1 MRMKSI
7 SAVFAV
13 FLSLLVLGSLSSCNR
28 YHQAAYFEKGAL
40 DTLNLHQYKVPEAIV
55 QKGDL
60 LGITI
65 YSDNPSAT
73 AIFNQAG
80 LGNTA
85 PVPTDGVSASV
96 STMSSA
102 TSNASPSYLVDQNGY
117 IRLHALGKI
126 QVEGLTKDQLT
137 ELITSKLTKLD
148 VLTNPYCIVRFNNF
162 KITVLG
168 EVKNPGVFTLPAEK
182 ASVLEAVGLAG
193 DFTNFGEKGQVILV
207 REINGERAY
216 RQLDL
221 TDPKVFES
229 PYFYLRQN
237 DVLVV
242 PANKKK
248 PTEADQT
255 TQRYVSIA
263 ATVISTIAVVIAL
276 FK

>member
-7 SAVFAV
+7 SVVFSV
-13 FLSLLVLGSLSSCNR
+13 FLSLLLLGALSSCNR
-28 YHQAAYFEKGAL
+28 YHQAAYFEKGVL
-40 DTLNLHQYKVPEAIV
+40 DTLNLQQYKVPEAII

-65 YSDNPSAT
+65 YSDNPPAT

-80 LGNTA
+80 LSTSA

-96 STMSSA
+96 NTMSSA
-102 TSNASPSYLVDQNGY
+102 TVSGSPSYLVDQNGY
-117 IRLHALGKI
+117 IRLHAIGKL

-137 ELITSKLTKLD
+137 ELITAKLTQLG
-148 VLTNPYCIVRFNNF
+148 VLTNPYCVVRFNNF

-193 DFTNFGEKGQVILV
+193 DFTNFGERGQVMLV
-207 REINGERAY
+207 REVNGERSY

-221 TDPKVFES
+221 TDPQVFQS

-263 ATVISTIAVVIAL
+263 ATVISTIAVIVAL